1 MSPRPDVSIER
12 QEQILDAAEKV
23 FSARGLSGARMDDI
37 VQESGLSKG
46 ALYWYYKSKDAV
58 ILALMERVLE
68 RELRMA
74 KDLVQSPQPA
84 GERLHSLMRT
94 ALSDIAGLGRLM
106 PLAYEFLAMASR
118 RKAVRQAMAEYY
130 ERYAELLS
138 QIIQQGID
146 SGEFADQDTDQA
158 ALSVI
163 AMLEGLALVW
173 FVVPDAIDIKT
184 LGDAPMEA
192 LLTGLRS
199 REPQ

>member
-74 KDLVQSPQPA
+74 KDLVQSSQPA